1 MTTIVREFRA
11 DHQRIRGA
19 LIRLRQAVM
28 KGDIP
33 EVRRVLGA
41 ADVLLGAHVKFEEL
55 HLFPALAGFVGEE
68 ELQQI
73 LREHD
78 RMFQGVGRLAALA
91 GKGEW
96 SDGERAA
103 ALESLVAIG
112 DHPQRCDDLCQCI
125 AHLPAGE
132 QVALLD
138 RMQALRLQRTTFLTY
153 AAERRRV

>member
-1 MTTIVREFRA
+1 M
-11 DHQRIRGA
+11 
-19 LIRLRQAVM
+19 RQVVT

-33 EVRRVLGA
+33 GVRRILGA

-55 HLFPALAGFVGEE
+55 HLLPALAGFVGEE
-68 ELQQI
+68 EIRQI

-78 RMFQGVGRLAALA
+78 RMFQGVGNLAALA
-91 GKGEW
+91 GKGAW

-103 ALESLVAIG
+103 ALESLAAIG

-125 AHLPAGE
+125 VHLPAGE

-138 RMQALRLQRTTFLTY
+138 RMQALRLQRPTFAQY
-153 AAERRRV
+153 AVERGRSNTDLACTPQRRTSVPTP